1 MKVMFVIQGEGRGH
15 LTQALAL
22 KETLQ
27 HSGHEVVDVM
37 VGKSKNREIPGFF
50 QDKIG
55 MPITLFNSPNFVP
68 SKENRKF
75 SLCKS
80 VAYNVLF
87 SLSYLKSLFLIRRH
101 VKKSGAELV
110 VNFYEILCGLSF
122 SMFQFGVP
130 EVCIGHQYL
139 FLHPSFQMPG
149 KYPVQEKLLRLF
161 TKATCMGATS
171 KLALSI
177 RYYEDD
183 RKQRIKVVPPLLR
196 QNAKTVIRHRG
207 DYILGYILNAG
218 FYREVVA
225 WHKKHPNI
233 KLHFFWD
240 DKTVSEEMKFDENLI
255 FHKIDDAKFL
265 SLMAGCKAFA
275 TTAGF
280 ESVCE
285 ALYMGKPCMMIPA
298 HVEQEC
304 NALDAVREMVGVACD
319 SFDMGKLTD
328 FAHGY
333 EEDVEFRMWENTAE
347 TRIVAA
353 LENTYMDCY
362 NCYDRKE
369 SKVYEED
376 DSFAVA
382 SSLVVPARRVWQG

>member
-22 KETLQ
+22 KEILLQ
-27 HSGHEVVDVM
+27 NGHEVVDVM

-55 MPITLFNSPNFVP
+55 LPVTLFNSPNFVP

-75 SLCKS
+75 SLCRS
-80 VAYNVLF
+80 VAYNAVL
-87 SLSYLKSLFLIRRH
+87 SPSYLKSIWLIRRH
-101 VKKSGAELV
+101 IKESGAEMV
-110 VNFYEILCGLSF
+110 VNFYEILCGLTYSLCHLD
-122 SMFQFGVP
+122 VP
-130 EVCIGHQYL
+130 EVCIAHQYI

-149 KYPVQEKLLRLF
+149 KYPAQEAMLRLF
-161 TKATCMGATS
+161 TQATCLGATC
-171 KLALSI
+171 KMALSI
-177 RYYEDD
+177 REYGEVAE
-183 RKQRIKVVPPLLR
+183 QRIKVVPPLLR
-196 QNAKTVIRHRG
+196 QGVKNVIRHHG

-218 FYREVVA
+218 FYQDVLA
-225 WHKKHPNI
+225 WHEKHPHV

-240 DKTVSEEMKFDENLI
+240 KKDVPEDMEYDENLT
-255 FHKIDDAKFL
+255 FHKINDDKFL
-265 SLMAGCKAFA
+265 SMMAGCKAFA

-304 NALDAVREMVGVACD
+304 NASDAEKEMVGVACD
-319 SFDMGKLTD
+319 SFDMSKLTA

-333 EEDVEFRMWENTAE
+333 EEDIEFRMWENHAE
-347 TRIVAA
+347 TRILAV
-353 LENTYMDCY
+353 LENIYLDYY
-362 NCYDRKE
+362 N
-369 SKVYEED
+369 S
-376 DSFAVA
+376 SLSLA
-382 SSLVVPARRVWQG
+382 SSLVY